1 MAEGTTLERL
11 QVIIE
16 ANATRFKKEI
26 ENITAKTQKVGS
38 VVDKTMS
45 RINGIV
51 GKLNVDSAGKSIETL
66 TNKLNRQRE
75 AADQQ
80 SARIDNLRRKILDL
94 ESGNVK
100 STTIS
105 SLERQLKAAEK
116 EFAAVDKQMQPLL
129 DKLSA
134 LREQEESGLTPHG
147 LDKVINEID
156 RLNPKYDELESKVD
170 SLRKKLEE
178 AKLNPDST
186 AEVQKLNGELEL
198 AVKKLE
204 RLQGEADQ
212 TERKIAEVG
221 DASTQ
226 TERSM
231 GGWSTAAKKVSS
243 ILTGISSRVDK
254 VLSGFIKTR
263 KSIDNCNQSANRFS
277 QTMNRIVNLLKFS
290 ILQRAMSGVFSD
302 IGQGFQSL
310 AQYSD
315 SANSSISMLWSS
327 LTQLQNAFAA
337 AAAPILEIL
346 APALNYIVQLAIT
359 AVNAIGQLFAALTGK
374 GTVIKAT
381 GVNKDYAASL
391 NKTGEAAKK
400 AAQEV
405 KNATLGIDELN
416 VIQKEKEEDSSSS
429 GSSSAGGT
437 SPGDMFETVEIEGK
451 YKDWAAKIKDLLDKF
466 FAPLKEA
473 WNREGKFVMDS
484 WKYALDEVWKLIK
497 DIGRDFLEVWNQE
510 KTIQMFADI
519 LHIVGDIGLVIGH
532 LARNFREAWNEN
544 STGLHILENIRD
556 VLAVIV
562 SNIRLAADK
571 TVLWADRLDF
581 SPLLEAFER
590 YTASLVPVMK
600 SLSGI
605 VTDFYTRV
613 LLPLSKWTI
622 EKGLP
627 EFLDILTAFNEKVD
641 WANLRN
647 HLAIL
652 WAHLEPFAETV
663 GEGLLI
669 FIGRLSDLVANF
681 LNSETLEN
689 FLDHL
694 KEWMDSVE
702 PEDVANG
709 IEKLAKALITLK
721 VAITVLEGVI
731 AGSKIV
737 GALANISKGFES
749 IIKIAAGI
757 GTVIATIKNFIGY
770 LAQINPNTIVVLG
783 SRLVDQIKGT
793 FLDPFEWDNVIGDLL
808 RYLAGV
814 WERLWGGIYDLL
826 DNFGTNLKTA
836 LETLFD
842 LNWVKELFEKAKEH
856 FAEAFSG
863 EDIGINIVQGL
874 FDGISAAFGLLLA
887 PIVNLFSAIIEG
899 VLELF
904 GIHSPST
911 VFYEMGENIIQ
922 GLLNGLSENW
932 KKVLDWWNSS
942 TLVVWWEESV
952 KPWFT
957 IEKWTELL
965 ENVRLGFETK
975 WAEITDWWTNTA
987 IYTWWEESVKPW
999 FSLETWYELA
1009 QGILDGITEKWTEIT
1024 EWWRETA
1031 IFEWWEN
1038 DVKPW
1043 FSLEKW
1049 SELLNNVK
1057 ESFSTKWT
1065 EIVTKWKT
1073 DISNWWK
1080 MDVQPWFTVEKWTQL
1095 LDNIR
1100 TSFSK
1105 AFDRVRETVSE
1116 KMSAVYDTVSSWVD
1130 SIVELIGSIGSAIS
1144 GAISSIGGF
1153 VSGIGSKISGAV
1165 SGRAAVAAAPAV
1177 STYATG
1183 GFPTKGHLFIANEA
1197 GPELVGRIGN
1207 RSAVAN
1213 TDQIIEGITAG
1224 VESGNTA
1231 VVDALLRVIELLT
1244 IISEK
1249 DPELVFDT
1257 REELKALREQ
1267 ELRNGLS
1274 FT

>member
-1 MAEGTTLERL
+1 MANGTTLERL

-26 ENITAKTQKVGS
+26 ESITTKTQKVGS

-147 LDKVINEID
+147 LDTVINEID

-186 AEVQKLNGELEL
+186 AEVQKLNSELEL

-254 VLSGFIKTR
+254 VLSGFIKTQ

-381 GVNKDYAASL
+381 GINKDYAASL

-451 YKDWAAKIKDLLDKF
+451 YKDWADKIKDLLDKF

-519 LHIVGDIGLVIGH
+519 LHIIGDIGLVIGH

-669 FIGRLSDLVANF
+669 FIERLSDLVANF

-694 KEWMDSVE
+694 EEWMDSVE

-709 IEKLAKALITLK
+709 IEKLAKALIAMKTAATLFK
-721 VAITVLEGVI
+721 
-731 AGSKIV
+731 
-737 GALANISKGFES
+737 
-749 IIKIAAGI
+749 
-757 GTVIATIKNFIGY
+757 
-770 LAQINPNTIVVLG
+770 LG
-783 SRLVDQIKGT
+783 SEAYNGISFLAKNLPVLKGLGVVSVGIAFTFVGIEFIK
-793 FLDPFEWDNVIGDLL
+793 DAKEWIGNIQKFGWDEGRKKSADDNAANPYKDMDFSWMDEI
-808 RYLAGV
+808 AEK
-814 WERLWGGIYDLL
+814 WERTKEKICDPSQWDIVQLFQPFSEGLQEWQA
-826 DNFGTNLKTA
+826 DNAQKRDEEQTEWNTWFENLKLSFSNFWTSKA
-836 LETLFD
+836 DGFKEWQANNRQKRDEEKKEFD
-842 LNWVKELFEKAKEH
+842 EW
-856 FAEAFSG
+856 FSSLKTSFSTG
-863 EDIGINIVQGL
+863 WQNI
-874 FDGISAAFGLLLA
+874 
-887 PIVNLFSAIIEG
+887 
-899 VLELF
+899 
-904 GIHSPST
+904 
-911 VFYEMGENIIQ
+911 
-922 GLLNGLSENW
+922 
-932 KKVLDWWNSS
+932 KDWWNSS
-942 TLVVWWEESV
+942 ALVVWWQDSV
-952 KPWFT
+952 EPWFT

-975 WAEITDWWTNTA
+975 WTEITDWWTNTA

-1130 SIVELIGSIGSAIS
+1130 SIVELIGSIRSAIS
-1144 GAISSIGGF
+1144 SAVSSIGGF

-1183 GFPTKGHLFIANEA
+1183 GFPTKGNLFIANEA

-1224 VESGNTA
+1224 VEIGNAA
-1231 VVDALLRVIELLT
+1231 VVDALLRVIDLLT
-1244 IISEK
+1244 IIAEK
-1249 DPELVFDT
+1249 DPELVLDT
-1257 REELKALREQ
+1257 RETLRALREQ
-1267 ELRNGLS
+1267 QLREGVS
-1274 FT
+1274 FV